1 MTHVFALLALF
12 GICSPIFAD
21 ENANPSERALAGCYL
36 KGVQASD
43 YSARGLV
50 VKSHSYL
57 EIKKDDAGALVF
69 ETVVIGANLNICG
82 ADGKLEEV
90 SRARDKTVLRLVP
103 TPEMPAEHAASDQRS
118 CRLQIVATSRAFY
131 LEDPDGACRELF
143 FCGTG
148 VGLDGEHFDRR
159 RSKQTKGKRCPPY

>member
-1 MTHVFALLALF
+1 MTRLFAVLALF
-12 GICSPIFAD
+12 GICLPIFAD
-21 ENANPSERALAGCYL
+21 ESANPSERSLAGCYL

-50 VKSHSYL
+50 VKTHSYL

-90 SRARDKTVLRLVP
+90 SQRARQNG
-103 TPEMPAEHAASDQRS
+103 PAP
-118 CRLQIVATSRAFY
+118 
-131 LEDPDGACRELF
+131 DPDAGNARRARRVRSALLPAADRCYVARFLSGGSEGACREFF
-143 FCGTG
+143 FCGAG